1 MVVLVEELHE
11 WAEGEDNM
19 DFVEIAYEMWE
30 DGDVFCEDI
39 ESCSWEELFKN
50 FTWPGDLVF
59 LTHQEDAF
67 GNGEWVL
74 LCLVTDS
81 RGDGIKEIWDIA
93 TGRTPADAVAKSAIF
108 LMQNS

>member
-1 MVVLVEELHE
+1 MEELHE
-11 WAEGEDNM
+11 WVEGEDNM

-30 DGDVFCEDI
+30 DGDVFCKDI

-67 GNGEWVL
+67 GNSEWVL

-81 RGDGIKEIWDIA
+81 RG
-93 TGRTPADAVAKSAIF
+93 
-108 LMQNS
+108 